1 MRPFPARARRASR
14 ASAFVALLA
23 LVALPTRASAG
34 SAALGARGVLR
45 EVPLDAADA
54 DAGAATAPLPRR
66 ALPDA
71 PVAVAVEAG
80 AARGRDEASSPGG
93 AAAEASDPTSDDDAA
108 EFSSADP
115 AASTRT
121 STRSDLAASALPS
134 PSASSIAGLPST
146 AVAFDVRLNVEI
158 PDTTKIYSDSEKP
171 GLNAEFAEGKTL
183 VWCKSFLVRDAS
195 ESVAADSPDAV
206 PGVGDV
212 PVAARHI
219 VAVEPM
225 PGSPNVHH
233 MHLHVCDADS
243 PAFQRHK
250 EMFDD
255 ANEAPFGA
263 DDAKTSVARGER
275 PRQCAPPSWAPGSG
289 CHGTAWTFLPGQ
301 DGVLFPQGLGMR
313 IAPPG
318 KDSEDAGEEAL
329 DADSRFDLRRF
340 VLEVHYDQAQE
351 MRGAI
356 DHSGLR
362 FWAVPDPKAI
372 EKGRVGV
379 LSVADPFAR
388 LPSRLPPGEPR
399 VTYAT
404 HCPPGCT
411 STLAGPMHVFASMT
425 HAHLRARRVVT
436 TLGTPD
442 TATGAVAPGGWRS
455 VVSKDDGDGAFS
467 HDMQRFEAADFTIQP
482 GDSLRTT
489 CGYDTSGDS
498 EAIAFGPATSQEMC
512 MQVFLY
518 WPKQPTFLCG
528 YYDEEKYWCGDAEG
542 FASRE
547 GQEAHGEWCVVGEGE
562 EGGGGGGQTCD
573 EKNAELEREREAR
586 KVVMRRRLSA

>member
-1 MRPFPARARRASR
+1 MVTFFGTILRRAQTPPEKAMSC
-14 ASAFVALLA
+14 
-23 LVALPTRASAG
+23 P
-34 SAALGARGVLR
+34 
-45 EVPLDAADA
+45 E
-54 DAGAATAPLPRR
+54 
-66 ALPDA
+66 
-71 PVAVAVEAG
+71 
-80 AARGRDEASSPGG
+80 
-93 AAAEASDPTSDDDAA
+93 SDS
-108 EFSSADP
+108 
-115 AASTRT
+115 
-121 STRSDLAASALPS
+121 S

-436 TLGTPD
+436 TLVVADGTLYTL
-442 TATGAVAPGGWRS
+442 TAEEDENRFVNEMGAALRATAES
-455 VVSKDDGDGAFS
+455 FEVV
-467 HDMQRFEAADFTIQP
+467 P
-482 GDSLRTT
+482 
-489 CGYDTSGDS
+489 Y
-498 EAIAFGPATSQEMC
+498 
-512 MQVFLY
+512 
-518 WPKQPTFLCG
+518 
-528 YYDEEKYWCGDAEG
+528 
-542 FASRE
+542 
-547 GQEAHGEWCVVGEGE
+547 
-562 EGGGGGGQTCD
+562 
-573 EKNAELEREREAR
+573 
-586 KVVMRRRLSA
+586 